1 MSELDK
7 KVESLIFYKGEE
19 ISFKEL
25 AKLLNVSEEEIKNS
39 VLNIK
44 ERYTDSGIKIVSTE
58 DSVLFTTGEEVSDI
72 IEELEKN
79 EYEKELTKASL
90 ETLTI
95 ILYRGPIKRRMIDY
109 IRGVNSQFTL
119 RNLLIRG
126 LITKETDPKDE
137 RTYVYKPTADLL
149 QFLNISDIKELQEF
163 KDINEKID
171 AFINNSKNE

>member
-7 KVESLIFYKGEE
+7 KIEALIFYKGEE

-25 AKLLNVSEEEIKNS
+25 SKLLNVEIDEIKNS

-44 ERYTDSGIKIVSTE
+44 EKYSDSGIKIVSTE
-58 DSVLFTTGEEVSDI
+58 DSVLFTTGEEVSEI
-72 IEELEKN
+72 IEELEKS
-79 EYEKELTKASL
+79 EYEKDLTKAAL

-95 ILYRGPIKRRMIDY
+95 ILYRGPIKRSMIDY

-126 LITKETDPKDE
+126 LITKEVNPKDE

-149 QFLNISDIKELQEF
+149 QFLNINDINELQEF

-171 AFINNSKNE
+171 NFINTKNE